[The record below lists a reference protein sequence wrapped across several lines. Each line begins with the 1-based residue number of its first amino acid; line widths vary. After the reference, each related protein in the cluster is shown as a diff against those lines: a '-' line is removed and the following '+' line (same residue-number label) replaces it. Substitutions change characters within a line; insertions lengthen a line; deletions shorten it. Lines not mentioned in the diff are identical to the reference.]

1 MDEETKKRIYR
12 MWEKYKDNKDVQ
24 FLLSQFVN
32 LELKLV
38 DADVIALC
46 IDETT
51 KKGLLDHRSL
61 INDARLEYG
70 VPGEYEFASK
80 KFLSAYKERKEIF

>member
-1 MDEETKKRIYR
+1 MDEEAKKRINE
-12 MWEKYKDNKDVQ
+12 MWKKYEHDSDVL
-24 FLLSQFVN
+24 FLLSRLAN
-32 LELKLV
+32 LEIKLIS
-38 DADVIALC
+38 ADVMAMC

-51 KKGLLDHRSL
+51 KKRLLDHRSL

-80 KFLSAYKERKEIF
+80 KFLAAYREKKDI